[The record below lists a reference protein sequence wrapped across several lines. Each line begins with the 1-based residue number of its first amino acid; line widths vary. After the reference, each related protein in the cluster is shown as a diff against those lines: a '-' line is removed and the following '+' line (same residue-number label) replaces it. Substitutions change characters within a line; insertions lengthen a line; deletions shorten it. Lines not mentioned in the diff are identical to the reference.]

1 METKTDIEDT
11 LIRNFLSKNNTREW
25 IYAIKKRRGRKKKRD
40 VKMGKKKNEAFTKTK
55 FYDLYFT
62 YALFC
67 GVETG
72 WRGKIFIFFLF
83 FFSWK

>member
-1 METKTDIEDT
+1 MQLK
-11 LIRNFLSKNNTREW
+11 REEEE
-25 IYAIKKRRGRKKKRD
+25 KKKRD

-72 WRGKIFIFFLF
+72 
-83 FFSWK
+83 